1 MPAARHLRLLRRPTI
16 PESTVTWIA
25 IGALAAAGLSLLVSL
40 FALTRRPS
48 TRKPVAAS
56 RPDPTLADVSEQID
70 QLQGRLTAIAGRLE
84 VAEGTGNRS
93 MQNIGVVRFN
103 PFADTGSNQS
113 FALALLDSRG
123 DGFVLSSM
131 HSRQQT
137 RVFLKAVVGGK
148 TESAVSDEEVE
159 AIRRAVNRDKTE
171 GVPG

>member
-1 MPAARHLRLLRRPTI
+1 
-16 PESTVTWIA
+16 
-25 IGALAAAGLSLLVSL
+25 LLVSIL
-40 FALTRRPS
+40 ALTRRS
-48 TRKPVAAS
+48 TAKKPAAAS

-70 QLQGRLTAIAGRLE
+70 QLQGRLTAIASRLE
-84 VAEGTGNRS
+84 TAEATGKRS

-113 FALALLDSRG
+113 FAIALLDAGG

-137 RVFLKAVVGGK
+137 RVFLKAVVAGK